1 MRNLRCSFSANC
13 MAEMKQKVHELSG
26 IEVEALV
33 EKYLG
38 LPTALGR
45 SIDNQF
51 EHIVSP
57 QKKKIFL
64 STLWLE

>member
-1 MRNLRCSFSANC
+1 
-13 MAEMKQKVHELSG
+13 MKQEVHELSG

-45 SIDNQF
+45 SIDDQF
-51 EHIVSP
+51 EHIVARI
-57 QKKKIFL
+57 KK
-64 STLWLE
+64 